1 MKLKLLIFLINKK
14 NMWGIKFFGRN
25 KDAIVILQQ
34 NVVNANRFFNFVYY
48 KNYGNISSN

>member
-1 MKLKLLIFLINKK
+1 
-14 NMWGIKFFGRN
+14 MWGIKFFGRN